1 MEKQITAKEVRKD
14 MEYLVKLLHKE
25 WERSGKTK
33 AAVTVRLVDV
43 PEIEKRM
50 AGVIADKQKHLEN
63 EELTFKQSMELSKN
77 NFVLLRLVKKVKK
90 AEEKTVKKGLDTEF
104 SVELDKEEYK
114 LFVDI
119 VGIQEGEIWGK
130 SIK

>member
-14 MEYLVKLLHKE
+14 MEYLLKLLHRE

-33 AAVTVRLVDV
+33 AAVTVRLGDV
-43 PEIEKRM
+43 PEIKNHM
-50 AGVIADKQKHLEN
+50 VMVIKDKQKQLNN
-63 EELTFKQSMELSKN
+63 EELSFKQSMELSKN

-90 AEEKTVKKGLDTEF
+90 AEEKTVKKGLNMEF
-104 SVELDKEEYK
+104 SLELDKEEYK

-119 VGIQEGEIWGK
+119 VGIQEG
-130 SIK
+130 

>member
-1 MEKQITAKEVRKD
+1 MEKQITAKEIRKD

-33 AAVTVRLVDV
+33 AVVTVQLEDAS
-43 PEIEKRM
+43 EIKKRM
-50 AGVIADKQKHLEN
+50 AGVIADKQKLLEN
-63 EELTFKQSMELSKN
+63 EELTFKESMELSKN

-90 AEEKTVKKGLDTEF
+90 AEEKTMKKGLDTAF

-119 VGIQEGEIWGK
+119 VGIQEG
-130 SIK
+130 

>member
-33 AAVTVRLVDV
+33 AAVTVHLVDV
-43 PEIEKRM
+43 PEIKKRM
-50 AGVIADKQKHLEN
+50 AGVIADKQKLLEN

-77 NFVLLRLVKKVKK
+77 NFVLLRLVKKVKR

-119 VGIQEGEIWGK
+119 VGIQEG
-130 SIK
+130 

>member
-25 WERSGKTK
+25 WERSGRTK
-33 AAVTVRLVDV
+33 AAVTVRLGDV

-90 AEEKTVKKGLDTEF
+90 AEEKTMKKGLDTEF

-119 VGIQEGEIWGK
+119 VGIQEG
-130 SIK
+130 

>member
-50 AGVIADKQKHLEN
+50 AGVIEDKQKHLEN

-90 AEEKTVKKGLDTEF
+90 AEEKTMKKGLDTEF

-119 VGIQEGEIWGK
+119 VGIQEG
-130 SIK
+130 

>member
-33 AAVTVRLVDV
+33 AAVMVRLVDV

-50 AGVIADKQKHLEN
+50 AGVIADKQKNLEN

-90 AEEKTVKKGLDTEF
+90 TEEKTMKKGLDTEF

-119 VGIQEGEIWGK
+119 VGIQEG
-130 SIK
+130 

>member
-1 MEKQITAKEVRKD
+1 MDKQSKSIVKD

-33 AAVTVRLVDV
+33 AEVTVKLVDV
-43 PEIEKRM
+43 TEIESRM
-50 AGVIADKQKHLEN
+50 AKVIQGKQKQLDN
-63 EELTFKQSMELSKN
+63 AELTFKQSMELSKN

-104 SVELDKEEYK
+104 TVELDKDEYK
-114 LFVDI
+114 LFKEI
-119 VGIQEGEIWGK
+119 IGTQEG
-130 SIK
+130 

>member
-1 MEKQITAKEVRKD
+1 MEKQITGKEIRKD

-33 AAVTVRLVDV
+33 AQVTVSLSDAV
-43 PEIEKRM
+43 EIGKRM
-50 AGVIADKQKHLEN
+50 AGVIHDKQKQLEN
-63 EELTFKQSMELSKN
+63 EELTFQQSMELSKQ

-90 AEEKTVKKGLDTEF
+90 AEEKTVKKADAEF
-104 SVELDKEEYK
+104 FVELDKEEYK

-119 VGIQEGEIWGK
+119 VGIQEG
-130 SIK
+130 

>member
-33 AAVTVRLVDV
+33 AAVTVRLADV

-50 AGVIADKQKHLEN
+50 ARVIADKQKMLEN

-104 SVELDKEEYK
+104 SIELDKEEYK
-114 LFVDI
+114 LFVYI
-119 VGIQEGEIWGK
+119 VGIQEG
-130 SIK
+130 

>member
-50 AGVIADKQKHLEN
+50 AGVIADKQKQLEN

-104 SVELDKEEYK
+104 LVELDKEEYK
-114 LFVDI
+114 LFVEI
-119 VGIQEGEIWGK
+119 VGTQEG
-130 SIK
+130 

>member
-14 MEYLVKLLHKE
+14 MEYLLKLLHRE

-33 AAVTVRLVDV
+33 AAVTVRLGDV
-43 PEIEKRM
+43 PEIKSRM
-50 AGVIADKQKHLEN
+50 VMVIKDKQKQLNN
-63 EELTFKQSMELSKN
+63 EELSFKQSMELSKN

-90 AEEKTVKKGLDTEF
+90 AEEKTVKKGLNMEF
-104 SVELDKEEYK
+104 SLELDKEEYK

-119 VGIQEGEIWGK
+119 VGIQEG
-130 SIK
+130 

>member
-33 AAVTVRLVDV
+33 AAVTVSLTDV

-50 AGVIADKQKHLEN
+50 AGVITDKQKQLEN

-119 VGIQEGEIWGK
+119 VGIQEG
-130 SIK
+130 

>member
-119 VGIQEGEIWGK
+119 VGIQEG
-130 SIK
+130 

>member
-33 AAVTVRLVDV
+33 AAVTVRLLDV

-50 AGVIADKQKHLEN
+50 AGVIADKQKMLEN

-90 AEEKTVKKGLDTEF
+90 AEEKTVKKGFDTEF

-119 VGIQEGEIWGK
+119 VGIQEG
-130 SIK
+130 

>member
-90 AEEKTVKKGLDTEF
+90 AEEKTMKKGLDTEF

-119 VGIQEGEIWGK
+119 VGIQEG
-130 SIK
+130 

>member
-1 MEKQITAKEVRKD
+1 MEKQITAKEVCKD

-25 WERSGKTK
+25 WERSGKTI
-33 AAVTVRLVDV
+33 AAVTVRLWDMK
-43 PEIEKRM
+43 EIESRM
-50 AGVIADKQKHLEN
+50 AKVITDKQKHLEN

-114 LFVDI
+114 LFADI
-119 VGIQEGEIWGK
+119 VGIQEG
-130 SIK
+130 

>member
-43 PEIEKRM
+43 SEIEKRM
-50 AGVIADKQKHLEN
+50 AGVIADKQKLLEN
-63 EELTFKQSMELSKN
+63 EELTFKESMELSKN

-90 AEEKTVKKGLDTEF
+90 AEEKTMKKGLDTAF

-119 VGIQEGEIWGK
+119 VGIQEG
-130 SIK
+130 

>member
-25 WERSGKTK
+25 WERSGKTR

-90 AEEKTVKKGLDTEF
+90 AEEKTMKKGLDTEF

-119 VGIQEGEIWGK
+119 VGIQEG
-130 SIK
+130 

>member
-1 MEKQITAKEVRKD
+1 MDKQGKSIVKD

-33 AAVTVRLVDV
+33 AEVTVKLVDV
-43 PEIEKRM
+43 REIESRM
-50 AGVIADKQKHLEN
+50 AKVIQDKQKQLDN

-90 AEEKTVKKGLDTEF
+90 AEEKTVKKGLDVEF
-104 SVELDKEEYK
+104 TVELDKEEYK
-114 LFVDI
+114 LFKEI
-119 VGIQEGEIWGK
+119 IGTQEG
-130 SIK
+130 

>member
-33 AAVTVRLVDV
+33 AAVTVSLSDV

-119 VGIQEGEIWGK
+119 VGIQEG
-130 SIK
+130 

>member
-25 WERSGKTK
+25 WERSGRTK
-33 AAVTVRLVDV
+33 AAVTVRLLDV

-119 VGIQEGEIWGK
+119 VGIQEG
-130 SIK
+130 

>member
-90 AEEKTVKKGLDTEF
+90 AEEKTMKKGIDTEF

-119 VGIQEGEIWGK
+119 VGIQEG
-130 SIK
+130 

>member
-50 AGVIADKQKHLEN
+50 AGVIADKQKYLEN
-63 EELTFKQSMELSKN
+63 EELTFKQSMELSEN

-90 AEEKTVKKGLDTEF
+90 AEEKTMKKGLDTEF

-119 VGIQEGEIWGK
+119 VGIQEG
-130 SIK
+130 

>member
-33 AAVTVRLVDV
+33 TAVTVRLVDV

-63 EELTFKQSMELSKN
+63 EEITFKQSMELSKN

-119 VGIQEGEIWGK
+119 VGIQEG
-130 SIK
+130 